1 MSKYINGRTTELT
14 NNSDAVSREW
24 LAKLIKV
31 YIKPREC
38 LAKEMSC
45 SLIGDKIL

>member
-24 LAKLIKV
+24 LAN
-31 YIKPREC
+31 E
-38 LAKEMSC
+38 
-45 SLIGDKIL
+45 SLY